1 MNAWLLRRCLA
12 VLALAMLACNDGPP
26 PQDRTDGDQPT
37 TRVRADTTEL
47 VLELDDFLFSP
58 GTLRI
63 PAGRPVR
70 LLVRNTG
77 QVPHEFMAGRGVA
90 DGAFVEDLFEGV
102 DVRVAE
108 RSPGGHE
115 PAGAGGSAG
124 EAADAHG
131 TMVLVEPGREK
142 AVVFTL
148 PTRRRGEWQM
158 ACFLAGHYEAGMS
171 GTVTVD

>member
-1 MNAWLLRRCLA
+1 MNVWLLRGCPLVVA
-12 VLALAMLACNDGPP
+12 LALIACAEGPP

-37 TRVRADTTEL
+37 TRARADTTEL
-47 VLELDDFLFSP
+47 VLELDEFLFSP
-58 GTLRI
+58 VTLRI

-102 DVRVAE
+102 EVHVPE
-108 RSPGGHE
+108 RSSGGQE
-115 PAGAGGSAG
+115 PAGAGAGAG

-142 AVVFTL
+142 AVVFRL

-158 ACFLAGHYEAGMS
+158 ACVLAGHYEAGMS
-171 GTVTVD
+171 GAVIVD